1 MMSVWGGGGE
11 GGGEAGG
18 GMNIMGCVMVLTPHL
33 LVIVMV
39 LLFSMSVPVT
49 AEPSQHC
56 MIAID
61 CSEALRRNN
70 ENLQEKR

>member
-1 MMSVWGGGGE
+1 MGRWGGGA
-11 GGGEAGG
+11 GGREAGGG